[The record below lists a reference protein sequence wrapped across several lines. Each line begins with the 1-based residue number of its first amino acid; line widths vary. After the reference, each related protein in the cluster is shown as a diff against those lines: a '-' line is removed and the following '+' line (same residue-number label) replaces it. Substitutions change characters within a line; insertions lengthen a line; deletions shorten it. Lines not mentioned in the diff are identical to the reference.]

1 MTSRRYNQRSPAFDA
16 DLSASFDA
24 NEHGDSIMEIRPAN
38 LSRRRFCLC
47 CLSAPTFAATG
58 ASLTPRQAS
67 AEVLGIV
74 DSIKQAAAK
83 DPIIAYPLRGNVTVL
98 EGSGGNIAVLNGRD
112 GKLLVDAGI
121 GVSRPQITRALAD
134 ISSEPITHLIST
146 HWHFDHTDGNA
157 WVQSEGASILAHEN
171 TRTRLTAA
179 QRVEDWSYTFP
190 APPPNALPTD
200 VFSAERS
207 MRINGASLGLKYYGP
222 AHTDSDIS
230 VTFAEADI
238 IHAADTFWNGVF
250 PFIDYSTGGNIDGMI
265 RATEANLAATT
276 NDTIIIAGHGRP
288 VGNRSQLAQYRDMLV
303 EIRETVATLKRQGR
317 PLDDIL
323 AARPTAAY
331 DSQWG
336 HYAINGELF
345 TRTIFEGV

>member
-1 MTSRRYNQRSPAFDA
+1 MELDSSP
-16 DLSASFDA
+16 
-24 NEHGDSIMEIRPAN
+24 M
-38 LSRRRFCLC
+38 SRRRFCLC
-47 CLSAPTFAATG
+47 CLSATTFAATG

-67 AEVLGIV
+67 AEALGIV
-74 DSIKQAAAK
+74 DSIKRAAAK
-83 DPIIAYPLRGNVTVL
+83 DPILAHPLRGDVTVL
-98 EGSGGNIAVLNGRD
+98 EGSGGNIAVLNGPD
-112 GKLLVDAGI
+112 GKLLVDCGI
-121 GVSRPQITRALAD
+121 GVSRPQIVRALSD
-134 ISSEPITHLIST
+134 IGPEPITQLINT

-157 WVQSEGASILAHEN
+157 WVQSTGAKILAHEN

-200 VFSAERS
+200 VFSTERT
-207 MRINGASLGLKYYGP
+207 MAINGTTLGLKYYGP

-230 VTFAEADI
+230 VRFAEADI
-238 IHAADTFWNGVF
+238 LHAADTFWNGVF

-276 NDTIIIAGHGRP
+276 NHTIIIAGHGRP
-288 VGNRSQLAQYRDMLV
+288 VGNRSQLEQYRDLLV
-303 EIRETVATLKRQGR
+303 EVRETVATLKRQGR
-317 PLDDIL
+317 PLADIV

-336 HYAINGELF
+336 QYAISGELF